1 MRFIAES
8 VIHTTPERLFAF
20 HELPDALSRLMP
32 PSEHARVIQLPRSL
46 RPGERAIV
54 AVRIAPFV
62 WIETESVHTA
72 YDPPWLFED
81 QQVRGA
87 FGSWHHRHIITA
99 DPNGARLRDEIDFT
113 PPLGPLGR
121 LAAPLVI
128 LPRLRKMFAYR
139 HEVTRAWCEA
149 G

>member
-1 MRFIAES
+1 VQFLAES
-8 VIHTTPERLFAF
+8 VIRTTPERLFAF

-32 PSEHARVIQLPRSL
+32 PSEHTRVIQLPRSL

-62 WIETESVHTA
+62 WIETEAVHTA

-87 FGSWHHRHIITA
+87 FRSWHHRHVITP
-99 DPNGARLRDEIDFT
+99 DPHGARLRDEIDFI
-113 PPLGPLGR
+113 PPFGLLGR

-139 HEVTRAWCEA
+139 HAVTRAWCEA